1 MIKYSRQREAILKD
15 LQSRR
20 DHPTADMVYESVRKE
35 YPNISLGT
43 VYRNLAFL
51 TESGQVLKITTPA
64 GADHFD
70 GFISPHNHF
79 ICKSCG
85 RVEDM
90 DYISCDSI
98 VAEAS
103 ADFDGEIEDCE
114 LQFYGKCHDCL

>member
-90 DYISCDSI
+90 DYISSDSI